1 MTHLLDT
8 NVKGLRSTEA
18 KFYSLV
24 LSPSADELQ
33 HIGNSEQALKAYT
46 REVMEQYASNFQLK
60 DGKELKSKDLVW
72 GATIH
77 QEREYR
83 GTDKEVQE
91 GRANAGDKRP
101 GYQTHIHITVSAR
114 DAQQQI
120 TLNPGGRTS
129 RFSLVNWQTEAGKQF
144 QEQFGYT
151 DKVQAYTKERL
162 REKAR
167 DASMDARRREKIGER
182 VGGINKLVP
191 KEQHLD
197 AERVKSIAQDRKYD
211 KTFYRSLSR
220 IEGRARDGIPID
232 GAYQLL
238 ATGKEPKAYEQQ
250 QQQQMAQTTLR
261 AVQQLIR
268 SGSGREERTE
278 NLAQK
283 KGRKS
288 NELDIEM

>member
-1 MTHLLDT
+1 
-8 NVKGLRSTEA
+8 
-18 KFYSLV
+18 
-24 LSPSADELQ
+24 
-33 HIGNSEQALKAYT
+33 
-46 REVMEQYASNFQLK
+46 
-60 DGKELKSKDLVW
+60 
-72 GATIH
+72 
-77 QEREYR
+77 
-83 GTDKEVQE
+83 
-91 GRANAGDKRP
+91 
-101 GYQTHIHITVSAR
+101 
-114 DAQQQI
+114 
-120 TLNPGGRTS
+120 
-129 RFSLVNWQTEAGKQF
+129 
-144 QEQFGYT
+144 
-151 DKVQAYTKERL
+151 
-162 REKAR
+162 
-167 DASMDARRREKIGER
+167 MDARRREKIGER